1 MSERNSNMHPN
12 LPPNVPPRLQSTLP
26 AAAAPDVPS
35 DPERCARRA
44 LRLARARH
52 WRRTRKLTAL
62 LLLGWFGATFFT
74 VFFARELSAMSLA
87 GWPLSFYL
95 AAQGASLAY
104 LAIIGAYALGMER
117 IDRRFAQELARELA
131 QSS

>member
-1 MSERNSNMHPN
+1 MSERYPN
-12 LPPNVPPRLQSTLP
+12 PACALPPGLATDLPP
-26 AAAAPDVPS
+26 
-35 DPERCARRA
+35 DPERVKRRA

-62 LLLGWFGATFFT
+62 LLLGWFGATFCT
-74 VFFARELSAMSLA
+74 VFFARELSALSLA

-104 LAIIGAYALGMER
+104 LAILGAYALSMER
-117 IDRRFAQELARELA
+117 IDRRFAHEFAHELARELA
-131 QSS
+131 PGAAEKP

>member
-1 MSERNSNMHPN
+1 MSEPYPN
-12 LPPNVPPRLQSTLP
+12 LPPDLTPDLPPDLP
-26 AAAAPDVPS
+26 PDPQRS
-35 DPERCARRA
+35 ARRA
-44 LRLARARH
+44 LRVARARH

-62 LLLGWFGATFFT
+62 LLLGWFGATFCT

-117 IDRRFAQELARELA
+117 MDRRFARELAREPD
-131 QSS
+131 QGNGQIP